1 MAVMSKSL
9 QLAINNWK
17 QDREE
22 NIIPRCFSEEDW
34 NAWVAIEE
42 ITVHTQPI
50 RQFGCRD
57 CTTKYQKKMTDL
69 GNCCNPQLKLAG
81 FAD

>member
-1 MAVMSKSL
+1 MSKSL
-9 QLAINNWK
+9 QIAVKNWE
-17 QDREE
+17 DNRGEYD
-22 NIIPRCFSEEDW
+22 NPLCFTEEDW
-34 NAWVAIEE
+34 VAWAAIED

-57 CTTKYQKKMTDL
+57 CTTKYQKKMIDL
-69 GNCCNPQLKLAG
+69 GNCCNPQLKLTR